1 MGSKVKKV
9 TKRVSQK
16 KGSRKSSGMI
26 DFHYGDVSY
35 QIDPTRRK
43 VYRQWVEVETA
54 KTFLIMGAYNHLTAQ
69 TKKAV

>member
-1 MGSKVKKV
+1 MGNKPRKAA
-9 TKRVSQK
+9 TKGTRK
-16 KGSRKSSGMI
+16 ASRKSHGMI

-43 VYRQWVEVETA
+43 VYRHWVEVETA
-54 KTFLIMGAYNHLTAQ
+54 KTFLIMGAYNHSMAQ